1 VVDLA
6 NDLFREM
13 VSIAREYLHPFLA
26 ESLIRKLCEQCGT
39 NEDDVSTSDLPSIVL
54 AIATDNNLYQKLK
67 FTQYIDMM
75 KRFMA
80 FSNQYEDGNVEKAR
94 EFVREQK
101 THKKNVET

>member
-1 VVDLA
+1 
-6 NDLFREM
+6 
-13 VSIAREYLHPFLA
+13 
-26 ESLIRKLCEQCGT
+26 
-39 NEDDVSTSDLPSIVL
+39 
-54 AIATDNNLYQKLK
+54 
-67 FTQYIDMM
+67 MM